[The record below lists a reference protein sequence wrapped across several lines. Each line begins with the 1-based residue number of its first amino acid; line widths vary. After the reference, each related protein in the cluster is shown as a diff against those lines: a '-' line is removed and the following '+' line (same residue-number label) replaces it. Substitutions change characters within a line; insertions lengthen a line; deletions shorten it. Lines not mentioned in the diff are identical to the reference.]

1 MKKIVLCVII
11 IEKDQER
18 SMYMKKRCLMGAI
31 LCCLGL
37 ALGSI
42 HPVFA
47 QADDGQNSA
56 RENYAAFAGGGDV
69 GIIDVA
75 SEEKNAEVYVCGDAV
90 EFSWMEW
97 WYNWNL
103 QNLGTEKNLEELF
116 GYSGTTQV
124 SADGT
129 VLCYASNYTGM
140 GSYRLMALPLGDGG
154 KEPVKIGDDAV
165 MHRILSDNR
174 IVWLKG
180 SSGTLYISDAAGNT
194 QEIASNVE
202 NFPFFVNAAE
212 THVLW
217 VERGS
222 TQMSMRTLDLSG
234 ETVPLNWNRV
244 EYMSADLQML
254 IGSRDGNLYI
264 RENLGEEKLL
274 LENTE
279 YGLFSV
285 IQPGPLPLEETYM
298 EGAVARVGASGCIY
312 FQTPTPDGFAGIG
325 RYENGGITP
334 VQERAMA
341 VGVHGDMIAY
351 KKPAEEEGVDFEA
364 KTTYLLAGG
373 REIPL
378 EKQNI
383 NSVFFSQDGTKAWG
397 LGNGRD
403 SAYLL
408 TEFGTENPDGKLT
421 ILSENVAFYLDSGKD
436 RPFYA
441 EYDEAGVNLVL
452 KSGTDVIDYDGTNG
466 FVAPDGRLYYRVGQ
480 DLVFTLKTFDGTQSE
495 VIADKVIEAKARPD
509 GSAAVLVSE
518 DYTTESGTLCL
529 YTKEAGLR
537 QMVGGVEKIADND
550 ISIRYVQ
557 GAPAVSGTAQ
567 GGMQLLTAE

>member
-165 MHRILSDNR
+165 MHRILSWR
-174 IVWLKG
+174 
-180 SSGTLYISDAAGNT
+180 
-194 QEIASNVE
+194 
-202 NFPFFVNAAE
+202 
-212 THVLW
+212 
-217 VERGS
+217 
-222 TQMSMRTLDLSG
+222 
-234 ETVPLNWNRV
+234 
-244 EYMSADLQML
+244 
-254 IGSRDGNLYI
+254 
-264 RENLGEEKLL
+264 
-274 LENTE
+274 
-279 YGLFSV
+279 
-285 IQPGPLPLEETYM
+285 
-298 EGAVARVGASGCIY
+298 
-312 FQTPTPDGFAGIG
+312 
-325 RYENGGITP
+325 
-334 VQERAMA
+334 
-341 VGVHGDMIAY
+341 
-351 KKPAEEEGVDFEA
+351 
-364 KTTYLLAGG
+364 
-373 REIPL
+373 
-378 EKQNI
+378 
-383 NSVFFSQDGTKAWG
+383 
-397 LGNGRD
+397 
-403 SAYLL
+403 
-408 TEFGTENPDGKLT
+408 
-421 ILSENVAFYLDSGKD
+421 
-436 RPFYA
+436 
-441 EYDEAGVNLVL
+441 
-452 KSGTDVIDYDGTNG
+452 
-466 FVAPDGRLYYRVGQ
+466 
-480 DLVFTLKTFDGTQSE
+480 
-495 VIADKVIEAKARPD
+495 
-509 GSAAVLVSE
+509 
-518 DYTTESGTLCL
+518 
-529 YTKEAGLR
+529 
-537 QMVGGVEKIADND
+537 
-550 ISIRYVQ
+550 
-557 GAPAVSGTAQ
+557 
-567 GGMQLLTAE
+567 